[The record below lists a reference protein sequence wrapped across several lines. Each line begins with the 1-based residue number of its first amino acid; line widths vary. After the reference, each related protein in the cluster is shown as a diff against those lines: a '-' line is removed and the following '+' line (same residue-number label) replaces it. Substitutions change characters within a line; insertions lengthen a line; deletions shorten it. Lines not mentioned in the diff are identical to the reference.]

1 MSTMEVKNKPLSR
14 HVITAFLSGQAVS
27 LLGSSLVQFAIIW
40 YVTLQTNSATSM
52 TIITVTSLIPQL
64 LVAPLAG
71 VWADRYDRR
80 WLIMLSDGGIALAT
94 AWLMI
99 MALRNGLQMWMIY
112 LVSAIRSLGG
122 GIQSPANQAL
132 IPQIT
137 PEDKLVRINGIYSTI
152 SNMLMLLSPILG
164 GVLLSLTPIWSVF
177 LVDVIT
183 AIVGISIMFFIPI
196 PHQITGKIVNALG
209 NTPRLK
215 EGECWGFPESRLDA
229 VSSKD
234 ASSQDMVISELEALE
249 SGLSKFNEGFS
260 YVNKIKPLR
269 NLMLTYAGFMLMLSP
284 VITLIP
290 LFIRRHFGI
299 EVWYITA
306 TETALFAGMAIGG
319 LLVSFKG
326 YFRSC
331 LRTVRTSGLLVAMV
345 MLTVSLLA
353 IFESILFSIFAVLA
367 LLLGM
372 IVPFYSTAVTTLF
385 QREVESEYHGRV
397 FALLYMIG
405 SAAIPLGSI
414 LLGPL
419 ADFISIEYI
428 FLAAAVIQIVLMLT
442 SLKTVPNT
450 FEIETAL
457 IRTKRN
463 RVSQS
468 EMSEESIDHESQE
481 VDGAVG
487 HDLHNN
493 DDFVPGD
500 ATQENDDA
508 TDRELH
514 NNSDIVTE
522 PSDQQLG
529 NGH

>member
-1 MSTMEVKNKPLSR
+1 MATTEVKNRPLSR
-14 HVITAFLSGQAVS
+14 RVITAFLSGQAVS

-64 LVAPLAG
+64 IVAPFAG

-80 WLIMLSDGGIALAT
+80 WLIMLSDFGIALAT
-94 AWLMI
+94 AWLMV
-99 MALRNGLQMWMIY
+99 MSLLNGLQTWMIY

-152 SNMLMLLSPILG
+152 SNMLMLLSPIFG
-164 GVLLSLTPIWSVF
+164 GVLISLTPIWSVF
-177 LVDVIT
+177 LVDVVT
-183 AIVGISIMFFIPI
+183 AIIGISIMFFIPI
-196 PHQITGKIVNALG
+196 PHQVTGKIVNALG

-215 EGECWGFPESRLDA
+215 EGDYWGFPEHRHDT
-229 VSSKD
+229 VSQEGTPLQED
-234 ASSQDMVISELEALE
+234 VITGRKALE
-249 SGLSKFNEGFS
+249 SGLSKFREGFS
-260 YVNKIKPLR
+260 YVNKITPLR

-290 LFIRRHFGI
+290 LFIRRHFGT

-326 YFRSC
+326 YFNSC
-331 LRTVRTSGLLVAMV
+331 LRTVRTSGLLVASV
-345 MLTVSLLA
+345 MLTVSVLALLD
-353 IFESILFSIFAVLA
+353 SILFSVFAVLA

-385 QREVESEYHGRV
+385 QKEVESEYHGRV

-428 FLAAAVIQIVLMLT
+428 FLAAAAIQIVLMLT
-442 SLKTVPNT
+442 SLRTVPST
-450 FEIETAL
+450 FEDETTPTHTRGSHINDRL
-457 IRTKRN
+457 TT
-463 RVSQS
+463 
-468 EMSEESIDHESQE
+468 EESIE
-481 VDGAVG
+481 
-487 HDLHNN
+487 HD
-493 DDFVPGD
+493 PKEGD
-500 ATQENDDA
+500 KATEYDP
-508 TDRELH
+508 R
-514 NNSDIVTE
+514 NSSDVLTE
-522 PSDQQLG
+522 PSYQDSE
-529 NGH
+529 NSC